1 VNQNTERL
9 LDYGLTHKT
18 QKNQSQIKLWS
29 FGSFSTFLNLQ
40 ILENSGL
47 QALKMNFLKE
57 NLANIML
64 VKFAKCKYTIKI
76 CMYVAAFF
84 QNFPKFAHF
93 KAIFVNQKNERLLD
107 CACFNAQN
115 PEKPIT
121 SKL

>member
-1 VNQNTERL
+1 LVVW
-9 LDYGLTHKT
+9 K
-18 QKNQSQIKLWS
+18 I
-29 FGSFSTFLNLQ
+29 STFLNLQ

-115 PEKPIT
+115 PEKRIT